1 MGSSYVLENTGK
13 KDGTGKRSR
22 KLEAVS
28 NVFFSGPVVLFF
40 FLWPSGLCNVYL
52 VNQNEK
58 KIFCYL
64 VHTLC

>member
-1 MGSSYVLENTGK
+1 MGSSYVLRNTAE
-13 KDGTGKRSR
+13 KDVTGRRSR

-28 NVFFSGPVVLFF
+28 NVFFSGLVVLFF

-58 KIFCYL
+58 EIFCYF
-64 VHTLC
+64 VFN